1 MSVSPSPPKVRSVS
15 VNQFLER
22 PIPFSISPSSDQSH
36 GPNKPNKCIGQQ
48 NVKLH
53 QQEPT
58 KPCGIKSLP
67 ETASIKES
75 RPIFKQSPVKQKRK
89 PSADALESGV
99 RMYKTKN
106 KI

>member
-1 MSVSPSPPKVRSVS
+1 MGIQLLQVVDHIKHKDGKAYANVTSMSVSPSPTKVRSGS

-36 GPNKPNKCIGQQ
+36 GPNKPNKRIGQQ

-67 ETASIKES
+67 DTASIKES
-75 RPIFKQSPVKQKRK
+75 RPVK
-89 PSADALESGV
+89 E
-99 RMYKTKN
+99 
-106 KI
+106 